1 LSGFKRICGDF
12 YMAMKVGGGG
22 QYLGF
27 SNVKRND
34 IEAIDKI
41 RSDIPKMTILYD
53 SEEEILIMKF
63 MVGIKHEM
71 CAGLLNTTFERLV
84 YTRTGDGFSLLAMKS
99 SRFKGSRRAKEGD
112 NSYKPFTRIMESDWP
127 TVVFEVGVSESLRQL

>member
-1 LSGFKRICGDF
+1 
-12 YMAMKVGGGG
+12 
-22 QYLGF
+22 LGF

-63 MVGIKHEM
+63 LVGVKHEM
-71 CAGLLNTTFERLV
+71 CASLLNTTFERL
-84 YTRTGDGFSLLAMKS
+84 YL
-99 SRFKGSRRAKEGD
+99 
-112 NSYKPFTRIMESDWP
+112 YH
-127 TVVFEVGVSESLRQL
+127 